1 MSKKNTSG
9 SAESQNEQVALA
21 ALIERQNQQL
31 QNLEKILSPENQE
44 QQQRRFVR
52 TLIKGMSIFAIA
64 ISGAIGS
71 WELGVFLKESWDIRK
86 LAHDYANVGVRLYY
100 EENNPVVAKK
110 FLEKAI
116 ELQPDNSDFMYLDAY
131 IDGMASVRGL
141 FNLDRPYNAE
151 ELNNAYEALAKSVLL
166 EQQQPTSPEPY
177 ILRGQIYAALKDNDR
192 AQRTLERAVTL
203 DPKNDFAHMRLGVV
217 AYNKGDTPSALS
229 YLDKAGA
236 LNPQSKWVYLWKGV
250 IASEQNETAKATGLF
265 SQALDIDPRFDLA
278 YYNLGWTYLGADT
291 KNYSKAE
298 TAFRKALSLNPEYK
312 EAFYGLGMVY
322 GYQRQYEIASE
333 YLSKALLLDDQFL
346 TAFKWRG
353 IVYDELAEYEKAL
366 DDFSSA
372 IAIDPAN
379 AQIFIRRARVNIK
392 IKNYEDGLS
401 DLLLARKFEPENPR
415 IGLYLGNLYFDIE
428 EYALSLD
435 AVNEAL
441 TLRPSYSDALRL
453 RAKIH
458 TKAENYEPALADL
471 ETALKSTEYRQ
482 ERMFFQ
488 KGQILA
494 LMNRNKEALKNFE
507 TARSINPNFADAWL
521 EEAKVKLLL
530 AKLSDARLA
539 FSEYLKLR
547 PNEPNIKKLKNQFGY

>member
-52 TLIKGMSIFAIA
+52 ALIKGMSIFAIA

-236 LNPQSKWVYLWKGV
+236 LNPQSKWVYLWKLL
-250 IASEQNETAKATGLF
+250 N
-265 SQALDIDPRFDLA
+265 
-278 YYNLGWTYLGADT
+278 
-291 KNYSKAE
+291 KN
-298 TAFRKALSLNPEYK
+298 
-312 EAFYGLGMVY
+312 
-322 GYQRQYEIASE
+322 
-333 YLSKALLLDDQFL
+333 
-346 TAFKWRG
+346 
-353 IVYDELAEYEKAL
+353 
-366 DDFSSA
+366 
-372 IAIDPAN
+372 
-379 AQIFIRRARVNIK
+379 K
-392 IKNYEDGLS
+392 IQWD
-401 DLLLARKFEPENPR
+401 
-415 IGLYLGNLYFDIE
+415 
-428 EYALSLD
+428 
-435 AVNEAL
+435 
-441 TLRPSYSDALRL
+441 
-453 RAKIH
+453 
-458 TKAENYEPALADL
+458 
-471 ETALKSTEYRQ
+471 
-482 ERMFFQ
+482 
-488 KGQILA
+488 
-494 LMNRNKEALKNFE
+494 
-507 TARSINPNFADAWL
+507 
-521 EEAKVKLLL
+521 
-530 AKLSDARLA
+530 
-539 FSEYLKLR
+539 
-547 PNEPNIKKLKNQFGY
+547 